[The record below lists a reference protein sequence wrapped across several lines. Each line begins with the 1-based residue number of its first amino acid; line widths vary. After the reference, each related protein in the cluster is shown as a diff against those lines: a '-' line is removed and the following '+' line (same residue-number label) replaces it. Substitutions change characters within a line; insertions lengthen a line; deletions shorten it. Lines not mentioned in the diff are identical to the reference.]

1 MKPLLI
7 AAIIGYGCWLISDL
21 IELLT
26 GEYGSPV
33 VYLTALFHLFGG
45 VGIWGLCLALS
56 PERRPLALI
65 STSLVSIG
73 HLGLAPLPLH
83 VHWAG
88 QGLMLILGEHSI
100 YVLLLLGWSI
110 GILAFSVSVI
120 RSPRVPTWIGWCM
133 LIGFAMIIA
142 SRPMNWPTPFI
153 NLTTIGL
160 CLVMI
165 RFAAETWRTS
175 DSRPLSSI
183 L

>member
-1 MKPLLI
+1 MLIMKPLLI
-7 AAIIGYGCWLISDL
+7 AAMIGYGCWLISDL

-33 VYLTALFHLFGG
+33 VYLTALFHLFAGI
-45 VGIWGLCLALS
+45 GIWGLSLGLS
-56 PERRPLALI
+56 QERRPLALI

-83 VHWAG
+83 VHWSG
-88 QGLMLILGEHSI
+88 RGPMLILGEHSI
-100 YVLLLLGWSI
+100 YVVLLLAWSI
-110 GILAFSVSVI
+110 GILAFSMSVI

-142 SRPMNWPTPFI
+142 SRPMSWPTPFI
-153 NLTTIGL
+153 NLATIGL

-165 RFAAETWRTS
+165 RSVAGAWSTS
-175 DSRPLSSI
+175 DSRPLS
-183 L
+183 